1 MKKVNSNIG
10 DNGNN
15 HRKRKKN
22 DDKNHRFDNNVN
34 G

>member
-15 HRKRKKN
+15 HRKRKKSMI
-22 DDKNHRFDNNVN
+22 KII
-34 G
+34 GLIIM